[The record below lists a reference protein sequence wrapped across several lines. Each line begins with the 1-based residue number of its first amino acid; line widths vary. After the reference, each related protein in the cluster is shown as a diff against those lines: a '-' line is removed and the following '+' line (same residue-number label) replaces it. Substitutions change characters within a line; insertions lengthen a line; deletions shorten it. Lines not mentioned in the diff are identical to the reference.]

1 MFADPLAGTIPD
13 PDHSLAEMRLLTI
26 GLTATGRLIVVSH
39 TEEDDELF
47 RIISAERRQPMNEKR
62 TKAKSTRDADTMR
75 PEYDFS
81 KAVRGKYHTKY
92 LESTNVVYATQMSQ
106 PVSRTPRR

>member
-1 MFADPLAGTIPD
+1 MK
-13 PDHSLAEMRLLTI
+13 
-26 GLTATGRLIVVSH
+26 
-39 TEEDDELF
+39 
-47 RIISAERRQPMNEKR
+47 EKR

-92 LESTNVVYATQMSQ
+92 LESTNVVVLHPDVAAGFKNSEA
-106 PVSRTPRR
+106 VNDALRALLRIVRRAEG